1 MYTHKHTY
9 IYMYM
14 YICIYTHMY
23 MCKAQFCIQDSSL
36 VNFYF
41 YIWPGFLLL
50 QSTVNRIMVPTKP
63 GKCYLT
69 W

>member
-1 MYTHKHTY
+1 
-9 IYMYM
+9 M

-41 YIWPGFLLL
+41 YIWPGFPLL